1 MANSPH
7 ALLPSPCD
15 PGIATPLGGGARR
28 LEVHKPAATQSA
40 NRDLVGLSATPS
52 LEHQTMGNM
61 QPTVEDFP
69 DFDAEQDAKDLCK
82 ACRGI
87 GTDEDE
93 IIAIIANRSARQ
105 REEVERAYKSMYGN
119 DLVDVLKGE
128 LRGELETVVVALMD
142 RPCVYDAKLLR
153 GAMRGIGTDE
163 SLLVE
168 ILCTRQNANINAIRM
183 SYNEIFD
190 RDLESDLSSETSG
203 DLKNLLVAL
212 VQGDRDS
219 GFDID
224 EDQAEEDARELHE
237 AGEGKWGTDEF
248 VFNAVLAKRNY
259 MQLRAT
265 FCAYEILHGSDIE
278 EVIKSEVSGILQ
290 EAYLTIIRCAKDA
303 QAYFAEKIYRSMK
316 GVGTDDDTLIRII
329 VSRAEVD
336 LGTIREKFNDEY
348 ETPLGEWVDGECGG
362 DYKKILLALL
372 H

>member
-1 MANSPH
+1 
-7 ALLPSPCD
+7 
-15 PGIATPLGGGARR
+15 
-28 LEVHKPAATQSA
+28 
-40 NRDLVGLSATPS
+40 
-52 LEHQTMGNM
+52 
-61 QPTVEDFP
+61 
-69 DFDAEQDAKDLCK
+69 
-82 ACRGI
+82 

-93 IIAIIANRSARQ
+93 IISILANRSARQ

-168 ILCTRQNANINAIRM
+168 ILCTRQNANINAIRL

-219 GFDID
+219 ELDID

-237 AGEGKWGTDEF
+237 EGGGWG
-248 VFNAVLAKRNY
+248 
-259 MQLRAT
+259 
-265 FCAYEILHGSDIE
+265 
-278 EVIKSEVSGILQ
+278 
-290 EAYLTIIRCAKDA
+290 
-303 QAYFAEKIYRSMK
+303 
-316 GVGTDDDTLIRII
+316 
-329 VSRAEVD
+329 
-336 LGTIREKFNDEY
+336 
-348 ETPLGEWVDGECGG
+348 
-362 DYKKILLALL
+362 
-372 H
+372 